1 MTTDQE
7 TWGRPKALG
16 LAVACTG
23 AGCAYGAIRVFAM
36 GADWSTLVG
45 SFLAG
50 GVGAAAAVCSVR
62 PKAEKPVHVAWGS
75 AFLVAALVWIFI

>member
-7 TWGRPKALG
+7 TWGRAKALG
-16 LAVACTG
+16 LAAACMGG
-23 AGCAYGAIRVFAM
+23 ACSYGAIRVFAM

-50 GVGAAAAVCSVR
+50 GVCAAVAVSSVR

-75 AFLVAALVWIFI
+75 VFFVAALIWVVI